1 MSLMEIEMTNKCVI
15 DELTVKGDAC
25 NGTWLKD
32 AGGLTGGGGGGGGG
46 GRGAR
51 RGDDMDD
58 SRRALFRFSARR
70 AENRRP
76 SSI

>member
-1 MSLMEIEMTNKCVI
+1 MSLMEINTTNKCVI
-15 DELTVKGDAC
+15 DGLTVKGDAC

-32 AGGLTGGGGGGGGG
+32 VGGLTGGGGGGGGG
-46 GRGAR
+46 GGAK
-51 RGDDMDD
+51 RGDDVDD